1 MPERGCASM
10 VESAPSEGLTLLWP
24 WLLLLLPL
32 PWLVRKFFSAASGA
46 SMQALKVPWFSM
58 MTAPGSTWM
67 KQPLLALAA
76 SLVWVFLLL
85 AAARPQWVGEIE
97 NLPISGRDLLLAVD
111 ISGSMDTQDMI
122 LNNKAVN
129 RLAVVK
135 KVAGEFIQRRK
146 GDRVGLVLFGSRAYL
161 QTPLTF
167 DTETTSILLD
177 ESEIGLAGRET
188 AIGDAI
194 GLAVKR
200 LREDAASERVLILLT
215 DGANTSGEVQPM
227 QAAEFAAREGLKIY
241 TVGVGADEM
250 VVQDFF
256 GSRMVNPSADLDE
269 DTLKAIAERTGG
281 AYFRA
286 RDAEALARI
295 YEQLDELE
303 PVESDQEAIRIEP
316 RSLHQRAQLSLAER
330 SRLSVTGEGLTVD
343 GESVTNITIFERP
356 RLDAS
361 GLQRERKIHYV
372 PGKLPRNRETR
383 PFECSIERMPM

>member
-1 MPERGCASM
+1 M
-10 VESAPSEGLTLLWP
+10 VDSVPAEGLTLLWP
-24 WLLLLLPL
+24 LLLLLLPL

-67 KQPLLALAA
+67 KQPVLAFAA

-122 LNNKAVN
+122 LNHKAVN

-167 DTETTSILLD
+167 DTQTTSILLD

-227 QAAEFAAREGLKIY
+227 HAAEFAAREGLKIY

-295 YEQLDELE
+295 YEQLDKLE
-303 PVESDQEAIRIEP
+303 PVESDQEAIRPIDELFYLP
-316 RSLHQRAQLSLAER
+316 LTIAFLLALATAMLAMQPGIRAGVLA
-330 SRLSVTGEGLTVD
+330 S
-343 GESVTNITIFERP
+343 
-356 RLDAS
+356 
-361 GLQRERKIHYV
+361 
-372 PGKLPRNRETR
+372 
-383 PFECSIERMPM
+383 

>member
-1 MPERGCASM
+1 MAESMPAAGFNLAW
-10 VESAPSEGLTLLWP
+10 A

-32 PWLVRKFFSAASGA
+32 PWLLRRWLSAASRA
-46 SMQALKVPWFSM
+46 SVQALRVPWFGQVVES
-58 MTAPGSTWM
+58 GGGWM
-67 KQPLLALAA
+67 RQPLLAAVA
-76 SLVWVFLLL
+76 GLVWTLLLL

-97 NLPISGRDLLLAVD
+97 TLPVTGRDLLLAVD
-111 ISGSMDTQDMI
+111 ISGSMDTQDM
-122 LNNKAVN
+122 LFGGKPVN
-129 RLAVVK
+129 RLTMVK
-135 KVAGEFIQRRK
+135 QVAGEFIQRRR

-167 DTETTSILLD
+167 DTETTAVLLE

-200 LREDAASERVLILLT
+200 LREDAAKDRVLVLLT

-227 QAAEFAAREGLKIY
+227 QATEFAAREGLKIY

-250 VVQDFF
+250 MVQDFF

-269 DTLKAIAERTGG
+269 DTLRAIAERTGG

-303 PVESDQEAIRIEP
+303 PVESDQEAIRPVEELFHWP
-316 RSLHQRAQLSLAER
+316 LGLAFALALAAALF
-330 SRLSVTGEGLTVD
+330 SMWPG
-343 GESVTNITIFERP
+343 
-356 RLDAS
+356 AW
-361 GLQRERKIHYV
+361 RKVV
-372 PGKLPRNRETR
+372 PA
-383 PFECSIERMPM
+383 

>member
-1 MPERGCASM
+1 MAEQFPA
-10 VESAPSEGLTLLWP
+10 EGLTLAWV

-32 PWLVRKFFSAASGA
+32 PWLVRRWMSAASRTGF
-46 SMQALKVPWFSM
+46 QALKVPWFSM
-58 MTAPGSTWM
+58 MTSSETAWM
-67 KQPLLALAA
+67 KKPVLAILATLAWVLL
-76 SLVWVFLLL
+76 VL

-97 NLPISGRDLLLAVD
+97 TLPVTGRDLLLAVD
-111 ISGSMDTQDMI
+111 ISGSMDTQDMV
-122 LNNKAVN
+122 LDRKAVN
-129 RLAVVK
+129 RLSVVK
-135 KVAGEFIQRRK
+135 KVAGEFIQRRR

-167 DTETTSILLD
+167 DTETTAVLLD

-200 LREDAASERVLILLT
+200 LRDDAASERVLILLT

-227 QAAEFAAREGLKIY
+227 QATEFAAREGMTIY

-250 VVQDFF
+250 MVQDFF
-256 GSRMVNPSADLDE
+256 GARLVNPSADLDE

-295 YEQLDELE
+295 YEQLDLLE
-303 PVESDQEAIRIEP
+303 PVESDQEAIRPVDELFFWP
-316 RSLHQRAQLSLAER
+316 
-330 SRLSVTGEGLTVD
+330 LSVAFLMVLCA
-343 GESVTNITIFERP
+343 VLYALF
-356 RLDAS
+356 
-361 GLQRERKIHYV
+361 
-372 PGKLPRNRETR
+372 PGMRRGVVNA
-383 PFECSIERMPM
+383 

>member
-1 MPERGCASM
+1 MSLSLTSMSGPWLGMPEHGYAGM
-10 VESAPSEGLTLLWP
+10 VENVPSEGLTLLWS

-32 PWLVRKFFSAASGA
+32 PWLVRKFFPASSGA
-46 SMQALKVPWFSM
+46 GMQALQVPWFSI
-58 MTAPGSTWM
+58 MTAPGSASM
-67 KQPLLALAA
+67 KQPVLALAA

-97 NLPISGRDLLLAVD
+97 NFPISGRDLLLAVD

-122 LNNKAVN
+122 LNGTAVN

-135 KVAGEFIQRRK
+135 KIAGEFIQRRK

-167 DTETTSILLD
+167 DTLTTSILLD

-269 DTLKAIAERTGG
+269 DTLRAIAERTGG

-286 RDAEALARI
+286 RDAKALARI
-295 YEQLDELE
+295 YEQLDEME
-303 PVESDQEAIRIEP
+303 PVESDQEAIRPVEELFFLP
-316 RSLHQRAQLSLAER
+316 
-330 SRLSVTGEGLTVD
+330 LSVAFLLALAATML
-343 GESVTNITIFERP
+343 
-356 RLDAS
+356 A
-361 GLQRERKIHYV
+361 LQ
-372 PGKLPRNRETR
+372 PGMRGG
-383 PFECSIERMPM
+383 

>member
-1 MPERGCASM
+1 MPA
-10 VESAPSEGLTLLWP
+10 EGLTLAWA

-32 PWLVRKFFSAASGA
+32 PWLVRRWLRAAQGA
-46 SMQALKVPWFSM
+46 GMQALRVPWFAM
-58 MTAPGSTWM
+58 MQDSVAAWM
-67 KQPLLALAA
+67 KKPVIATLAA
-76 SLVWVFLLL
+76 AIWLLLML

-97 NLPISGRDLLLAVD
+97 TLPVTGRDLLLAVD
-111 ISGSMDTQDMI
+111 ISGSMDTQDMV
-122 LNNKAVN
+122 LKGRPVN

-167 DTETTSILLD
+167 DTETTAILLD

-227 QAAEFAAREGLKIY
+227 QATEFAAREGLKIY

-250 VVQDFF
+250 MVQDFF
-256 GSRMVNPSADLDE
+256 GSRLVNPSADLDE

-303 PVESDQEAIRIEP
+303 PVESDQEAIRPVDELFFWP
-316 RSLHQRAQLSLAER
+316 LSAAFLLAIGGAL
-330 SRLSVTGEGLTVD
+330 LSMLPGL
-343 GESVTNITIFERP
+343 R
-356 RLDAS
+356 
-361 GLQRERKIHYV
+361 REM
-372 PGKLPRNRETR
+372 LA
-383 PFECSIERMPM
+383 

>member
-1 MPERGCASM
+1 M
-10 VESAPSEGLTLLWP
+10 VENLPAEGLTLAWVWILA
-24 WLLLLLPL
+24 LLPL
-32 PWLVRKFFSAASGA
+32 PWLVRSWMSAAPRAGL
-46 SMQALKVPWFSM
+46 QALKVPWFAM
-58 MTAPGSTWM
+58 MASSQAGWM
-67 KQPLLALAA
+67 KKPVLAVLAGLA
-76 SLVWVFLLL
+76 WALLLL

-97 NLPISGRDLLLAVD
+97 TLPITGRDLLLAVD

-122 LNNKAVN
+122 LDRKAVN

-167 DTETTSILLD
+167 DTETTAILLD

-200 LREDAASERVLILLT
+200 LRDDAASERVLVLLT

-227 QAAEFAAREGLKIY
+227 QATQFAAREGMTIY

-250 VVQDFF
+250 MVQDFF
-256 GSRMVNPSADLDE
+256 GSRLVNPSADLDE
-269 DTLKAIAERTGG
+269 DTLRAIAEQTGG

-286 RDAEALARI
+286 RDAEALATI

-303 PVESDQEAIRIEP
+303 PVESDHEAIRPVDELFFWP
-316 RSLHQRAQLSLAER
+316 LSGGFLLVLAGVLFAMLPGMR
-330 SRLSVTGEGLTVD
+330 RGV
-343 GESVTNITIFERP
+343 
-356 RLDAS
+356 
-361 GLQRERKIHYV
+361 V
-372 PGKLPRNRETR
+372 P
-383 PFECSIERMPM
+383 I

>member
-1 MPERGCASM
+1 MADTLS
-10 VESAPSEGLTLLWP
+10 SAGLTLAWA
-24 WLLLLLPL
+24 WMLLLLPL
-32 PWLVRKFFSAASGA
+32 PWLVRRWVSAAPRAGF
-46 SMQALKVPWFSM
+46 QALKVPWFGM
-58 MTAPGSTWM
+58 MASAQAGWVRKP
-67 KQPLLALAA
+67 QLAAVA
-76 SLVWVFLLL
+76 SLVWFLLLL
-85 AAARPQWVGEIE
+85 AATRPQWVGDIE
-97 NLPISGRDLLLAVD
+97 TLPVTGRDLLLAVD

-122 LNNKAVN
+122 LGGKAVN

-135 KVAGEFIQRRK
+135 KVAGEFIQRRR

-167 DTETTSILLD
+167 DTETTAVLLD

-200 LREDAASERVLILLT
+200 LRDDAASERVLILLT

-227 QAAEFAAREGLKIY
+227 QATEFAAREGMKIY

-250 VVQDFF
+250 MVQDFF
-256 GSRMVNPSADLDE
+256 GSRLVNPSADLDE
-269 DTLKAIAERTGG
+269 ETLKAIAARTGG

-303 PVESDQEAIRIEP
+303 PVESDQESIRPVDELFFWP
-316 RSLHQRAQLSLAER
+316 LSAAFLLV
-330 SRLSVTGEGLTVD
+330 LSTALMILLQG
-343 GESVTNITIFERP
+343 IRP
-356 RLDAS
+356 R
-361 GLQRERKIHYV
+361 V
-372 PGKLPRNRETR
+372 R
-383 PFECSIERMPM
+383 PA

>member
-10 VESAPSEGLTLLWP
+10 VEIAPSEGMTLAWS

-46 SMQALKVPWFSM
+46 SLQALKVPWFSM

-67 KQPLLALAA
+67 KQPVLALAA

-122 LNNKAVN
+122 LNGKAVN
-129 RLAVVK
+129 RLTVVK

-167 DTETTSILLD
+167 DTETTSILLV

-281 AYFRA
+281 TYFRA

-295 YEQLDELE
+295 YEQLDEME
-303 PVESDQEAIRIEP
+303 PVESDQEAIRPVDELFFLP
-316 RSLHQRAQLSLAER
+316 LSIAFLLALAATLLAMQAGLR
-330 SRLSVTGEGLTVD
+330 TGAT
-343 GESVTNITIFERP
+343 
-356 RLDAS
+356 AS
-361 GLQRERKIHYV
+361 
-372 PGKLPRNRETR
+372 
-383 PFECSIERMPM
+383 